1 MVFAGFR
8 KHVIPAV
15 GGAAAWD
22 LCFLEPSILY
32 LLLFYA
38 ASYRFHPAALSSA
51 GMT

>member
-8 KHVIPAV
+8 KHVIPAAGSAV
-15 GGAAAWD
+15 AWD
-22 LCFLEPSILY
+22 LWFLKPSILY
-32 LLLFYA
+32 LLLCA